1 MEIFNNTDII
11 LNISKYLIEPSIL
24 ILDHKYTKDNK
35 IQIIIDNYHTNS
47 QINNYLIYINSVI
60 NNKFQ
65 LYLLDSFTLFLKI
78 INDINNMNL
87 FWRNTGHTIYF
98 DGFYLKNQWRKSKTF
113 TLDLT
118 SYNTYKK
125 TYLNYLQIDKLSIIK
140 DYNLIKQ
147 HIETKIDLF
156 EKNTKIHELQFIM
169 KYWNIYFQDYLYTID
184 NDLSLFK
191 VSDLINFINTE
202 ENIFYELIREE

>member
-1 MEIFNNTDII
+1 MAIFDNTEII

-24 ILDHKYTKDNK
+24 ILDHSYTKDNK
-35 IQIIIDNYHTNS
+35 IQIIIDNNYTNS
-47 QINNYLIYINSVI
+47 QINHYLIYINSVL

-65 LYLLDSFTLFLKI
+65 FYLLDSFTIFLKI

-87 FWRNTGHTIYF
+87 FWRNTGHTLYF
-98 DGFYLKNQWRKSKTF
+98 DDDYLKNKWRTSKTF
-113 TLDLT
+113 TLDPT
-118 SYNTYKK
+118 SYSTYKK
-125 TYLNYLQIDKLSIIK
+125 NYFNYLQIEKLNIIK

-156 EKNTKIHELQFIM
+156 EKDITIHKLQFIM
-169 KYWNIYFQDYLYTID
+169 KYWKIYFQDYLYIID

-191 VSDLINFINTE
+191 VSDLIDFINAE
-202 ENIFYELIREE
+202 EYIFHELIREE

>member
-87 FWRNTGHTIYF
+87 FWRNTGH
-98 DGFYLKNQWRKSKTF
+98 
-113 TLDLT
+113 
-118 SYNTYKK
+118 
-125 TYLNYLQIDKLSIIK
+125 
-140 DYNLIKQ
+140 
-147 HIETKIDLF
+147 
-156 EKNTKIHELQFIM
+156 
-169 KYWNIYFQDYLYTID
+169 
-184 NDLSLFK
+184 
-191 VSDLINFINTE
+191 
-202 ENIFYELIREE
+202 NIF